1 MDFPWSSLAIV
12 TEVHISKEGVF
23 VEVDVMPAGPD
34 GVTCR
39 WFSPYTGN
47 KHGLWL
53 PPEPEDEVVIVS
65 PSGDP
70 MEGAVAFAKAW
81 SPSHVPPQRALDN
94 KEDIVLTIKKD
105 KSVWIEVAG
114 QGKAYI
120 LCEDT
125 GKIYLG
131 DKDGTEPT
139 TKATTLKS
147 YLDQNK
153 AWQTATQTV
162 FGAHTHTETG
172 AITAPPATVL
182 PNAPNVPEIK
192 HTRVEAK

>member
-147 YLDQNK
+147 HLDGDK
-153 AWQTATQTV
+153 AWKD
-162 FGAHTHTETG
+162 GHTHTFTG
-172 AITAPPATVL
+172 VVALAACSGTTNPPTAPS
-182 PNAPNVPEIK
+182 PNVPEIK